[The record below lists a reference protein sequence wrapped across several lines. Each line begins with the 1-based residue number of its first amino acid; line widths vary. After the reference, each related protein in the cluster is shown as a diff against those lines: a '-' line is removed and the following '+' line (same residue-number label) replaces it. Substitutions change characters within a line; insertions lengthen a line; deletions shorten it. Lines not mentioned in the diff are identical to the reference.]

1 MTSQPPSRG
10 ALPTDLPEPPEPAR
24 PLHSGWLA
32 IEDAADGLLAA
43 RAADGDVRAFEVL
56 MRRYGRLVRVYA
68 RKVLG
73 ASADVDDVA
82 QDTFVTAWQQ
92 LPRLTDPDLVRGWLL
107 RIATRKAIDLVRSR
121 RMTVDID
128 EHDQA
133 SAEAEQPER
142 VQEIQSRQQAVA
154 AVLRTLPEDQR
165 RCWVLKELA
174 EYSYQDI
181 ADELQVPVS
190 TVRGTLS
197 RARKNMITAMKEWR

>member
-1 MTSQPPSRG
+1 MAGGNVAAPPYQGKWAVMPSQPG
-10 ALPTDLPEPPEPAR
+10 WTALEEAD
-24 PLHSGWLA
+24 
-32 IEDAADGLLAA
+32 DGLLAA

-68 RKVLG
+68 RRVLG
-73 ASADVDDVA
+73 SSADVDDVA

-92 LPRLTDPDLVRGWLL
+92 LPKLTDPNLVRGWLL
-107 RIATRKAIDLVRSR
+107 RIASRKAIDLVRSR
-121 RMTVDID
+121 RYTVDVD
-128 EHDQA
+128 DHEQA
-133 SAEAEQPER
+133 AGEDEQPER
-142 VQEIQSRQQAVA
+142 VQEIRSRQQAVSTA
-154 AVLRTLPEDQR
+154 LRTLPEDQR

-181 ADELQVPVS
+181 AGELHLPVS